1 MHTCST
7 IISGSL
13 HNKLM
18 IESAI
23 CQVISVLFSL
33 SLCGLVNWIR
43 SVQPECRHTTWID
56 FSKLERDEKTIQLTG

>member
-1 MHTCST
+1 MHTSLT

-18 IESAI
+18 NESAI

-33 SLCGLVNWIR
+33 SLCLVNWIR
-43 SVQPECRHTTWID
+43 SVQHECRQTTCPD
-56 FSKLERDEKTIQLTG
+56 RFLEAGEG